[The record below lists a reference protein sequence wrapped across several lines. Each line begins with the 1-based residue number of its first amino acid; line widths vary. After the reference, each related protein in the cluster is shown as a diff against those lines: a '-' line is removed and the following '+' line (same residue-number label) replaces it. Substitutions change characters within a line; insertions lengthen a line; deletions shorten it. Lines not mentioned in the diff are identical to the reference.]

1 MDKKQYN
8 LVGGGFNNYHNWN
21 KASSI
26 HKQESKFIEWVDSG
40 AEETFYVDEY
50 IGLAFDDGTSKKK
63 YAWLLESKDIKP
75 QVIDDVKSNYLHYVR
90 VFDYI
95 FTHNQELLQLHRKF
109 KFAPLYGTWIT
120 ESQLYEKTKLVS
132 MICSNKL
139 MCNGH
144 QYRLS
149 WAQKLQGK
157 VDFYGRGFDEIQSKE
172 EGLKDYMF
180 SVAIENASYE
190 SYFTEKIQ
198 DCFSTGTIPI
208 YYGSPDIGK
217 FFNPDGII
225 SLTEDFDIS
234 SLTPDL
240 YYAKIDAVKE
250 NLEIVKNFL
259 INEDYIYKTYLGGNN
274 GDKL

>member
-1 MDKKQYN
+1 MTTKKQYN
-8 LVGGGFNNYHNWN
+8 LIGGGFNNCDNGN

-40 AEETFYVDEY
+40 AEETFYVDRY
-50 IGLAFDDGTSKKK
+50 VGLAFDDDTSKKK
-63 YAWLLESKDIKP
+63 YAWLLESANICSD
-75 QVIDDVKSNYLHYVR
+75 VIEDVKRNYLHYTR
-90 VFDYI
+90 VYDAI
-95 FTHNQELLQLHRKF
+95 FTHHQDLINLHSKF
-109 KFAPLYGTWIT
+109 KFAPLYGSWIV
-120 ESQLYEKTKLVS
+120 EPKLCDKTKLVS
-132 MICSNKL
+132 MICSNKM
-139 MCNGH
+139 MCDGH

-157 VDFYGRGFDEIQSKE
+157 IDFYGRGFNEIQSKE

-180 SVAIENASYE
+180 SVAIENASYK

-217 FFNPDGII
+217 FFNPNGII

-234 SLTPDL
+234 QLTPDL
-240 YYAKIDAVKE
+240 YYDKLDAVKE
-250 NLEIVKNFL
+250 NLEIVKDFL
-259 INEDYIYKTYLGGNN
+259 INEDYIYKTYLESQ
-274 GDKL
+274 